1 MIVSVFLPLPSPL
14 SCLGFTPLG
23 FPGKHMLRGRE
34 VHILSRGT
42 DCEQSLVQTARGEAA
57 VQHTLVSANYN
68 GGHGIER
75 RCPVAITAATESI
88 LSEIAVAR
96 LNSRGRCIGDT
107 EHTAKLRLRHRSSV
121 KSLAGM
127 SAIREPSQ
135 NVLTQVF
142 LYCFYTILLVT
153 SAVQAIHKEMCP
165 QAEIDLNLSKLD
177 DLINS
182 QVIMEKVIKV
192 NLLQKTNEMS
202 DACFLQGSV
211 SQLHG
216 ILELVK
222 FKKDSPH
229 KNYIDNLKNIFNSHI
244 ADCMNLWDDT
254 NIMDIEDNCKA
265 TCYLDP
271 TGLLEKVKE
280 LLEIAQNFIKGKNTP
295 SDDCGQYFEMCVA
308 TEKNSTGPPHWEST
322 SPVTPVHPL
331 TVNQKPQSDM
341 PSTNHTSHS
350 SMDISVKSSDSY
362 HHMPTRSLGMPKISD
377 TTSAPMNGMTKDH
390 PDTNMKLTHTEIE
403 ANYSNVIISNN
414 RIYTP
419 NASTEPSHIST
430 TEPSVTSGTEPPH
443 TSGTEPPHTSG
454 TEPPHTSG
462 TEPPH
467 TSGTEPSHTSGTEP
481 SHTSGTEPS
490 HNTERLHI
498 SSESPH
504 TSTELLLFNINLP
517 RNSFESLHAGTKLL
531 YAGFDLLQSSTEH
544 PSINSHMKGST
555 EPPFSGV
562 NQPHKSIS
570 PPQTQLYST
579 EPTSNKQDSSNYMI
593 PSSTDEKTS
602 YANLVSPDTV
612 TDSNS
617 YLKSPFTME
626 PDLKISVPQT
636 PDSELFQSPSD
647 IQFGITHKGV
657 HDSLG
662 DITEVDSGLHN
673 SFTITP
679 KMRRPSIN
687 TAKKPQTFF
696 PLSSTGIGDFHLS
709 KAAVT
714 VSPDEKDRETEDS
727 GLGWAANMLGLSPQN
742 TVSSKNEL
750 PVLSPVQT
758 MQPKDTS
765 NKEGEL
771 YHHVLQSERYIL
783 SHERENGVAGPNYD
797 FNMPPV
803 IDTDQP
809 YNDRNSENAKDRGY
823 RYSLIS
829 CIVGMLL
836 CLSAMLYLLHKNRVL
851 RRQLQRTQHDPEVP
865 EQRPLQMQQF
875 EV

>member
-1 MIVSVFLPLPSPL
+1 MIV
-14 SCLGFTPLG
+14 GN
-23 FPGKHMLRGRE
+23 
-34 VHILSRGT
+34 ILK
-42 DCEQSLVQTARGEAA
+42 CVWQQ
-57 VQHTLVSANYN
+57 
-68 GGHGIER
+68 R
-75 RCPVAITAATESI
+75 RIQQAATT
-88 LSEIAVAR
+88 
-96 LNSRGRCIGDT
+96 SR
-107 EHTAKLRLRHRSSV
+107 
-121 KSLAGM
+121 
-127 SAIREPSQ
+127 
-135 NVLTQVF
+135 F
-142 LYCFYTILLVT
+142 LHL
-153 SAVQAIHKEMCP
+153 
-165 QAEIDLNLSKLD
+165 
-177 DLINS
+177 
-182 QVIMEKVIKV
+182 
-192 NLLQKTNEMS
+192 
-202 DACFLQGSV
+202 
-211 SQLHG
+211 
-216 ILELVK
+216 
-222 FKKDSPH
+222 
-229 KNYIDNLKNIFNSHI
+229 
-244 ADCMNLWDDT
+244 
-254 NIMDIEDNCKA
+254 
-265 TCYLDP
+265 
-271 TGLLEKVKE
+271 
-280 LLEIAQNFIKGKNTP
+280 
-295 SDDCGQYFEMCVA
+295 
-308 TEKNSTGPPHWEST
+308 TGPPHWEST

-490 HNTERLHI
+490 HTSGTEPPHTSGTEPPHTSGTEPPHTSGTEPSHTSGTEPPHTSGTEPPHTSGTEPPHTSGTEPSHTSGTEPSHTSGTEPPHTSGTEPPHTSSTEPPHTSGTEPSHTSGTEKPHTSGTGKPHTSAEPPGNNTERLHI